1 MNRLLRRVRSF
12 VRRRFPRSSVYEGA
26 NGTAWIVGLDQRA
39 PSIAAF
45 FCGDDVRSGR
55 RGRVWRDGLPSQIEK
70 LATDGGLPILQLR
83 EPGPSIE
90 KILHRAIAVPALV
103 DIHTMLP
110 PDRDELQDHLLTS
123 TTREDFRRIRKAG
136 FTYRVTKDPEAIR
149 EFHAQHYSP
158 LIRTRFPDDGRPAS
172 LDSLLETLDHG
183 GELVCADIDG
193 EWVAGI
199 YNVLHGS
206 HYALRF
212 IGIRGG
218 DDAIR
223 QKRVVAALIV
233 RSLERSIELDR
244 ERATL
249 GRSLPFLGKG
259 PVWFKAKWGGILTRD
274 PRIQDLLM
282 FMDLRH
288 ESVRQMLAASPVIH
302 TEGEELVVSAWLEPG
317 EEPLRAAVRDAGR
330 FPGISRWY
338 VLGDPET
345 LSAASGQLADNERI
359 VPVPV
364 TPDGGRPLWLGEV
377 LRGGAQSVAP
387 ARPGIREANDSVP
400 TTAEHWNE

>member
-1 MNRLLRRVRSF
+1 M
-12 VRRRFPRSSVYEGA
+12 RRRFPRSAVYEGA
-26 NGTAWIVGLDQRA
+26 NGPAWMVGLDQRA

-45 FCGDDVRSGR
+45 FSGDDVRSGK
-55 RGRVWRDGLPSQIEK
+55 RGRVWRDRLPDKIEK
-70 LATDGGLPILQLR
+70 FASDGGLAILQLR
-83 EPGPSIE
+83 EPGLQIE
-90 KILHRAIAVPALV
+90 KILHRAIAAPALV
-103 DIHTMLP
+103 DIHTLLP
-110 PDRDELQDHLLTS
+110 DNPDDLPEHLLTS

-136 FTYRVTKDPEAIR
+136 FTYRVTNDPEQIR
-149 EFHAQHYSP
+149 EFHARHYTP
-158 LIRTRFPDDGRPAS
+158 LVTARFPDDGHTAA
-172 LDSLLETLDHG
+172 LDDLLETLDNG

-212 IGIRGG
+212 IGIKDG
-218 DDAIR
+218 DDEVR

-233 RSLERSIELDR
+233 RSLERSIELNR

-274 PRIQDLLM
+274 SRVQNLYM

-288 ESVRQMLAASPVIH
+288 EVVRRMLASSPVIH
-302 TEGEELVVSAWLEPG
+302 AEGDDLVVSAWLEPG
-317 EEPLRAAVRDAGR
+317 EEPLQVTVRETGR

-338 VLGDPET
+338 VLGEPDT
-345 LSAASGQLADNERI
+345 LAAAAEQLAANERV
-359 VPVPV
+359 VPVSVVPG
-364 TPDGGRPLWLGEV
+364 GGRPLWLGEV
-377 LRGGAQSVAP
+377 LP
-387 ARPGIREANDSVP
+387 TPG
-400 TTAEHWNE
+400 